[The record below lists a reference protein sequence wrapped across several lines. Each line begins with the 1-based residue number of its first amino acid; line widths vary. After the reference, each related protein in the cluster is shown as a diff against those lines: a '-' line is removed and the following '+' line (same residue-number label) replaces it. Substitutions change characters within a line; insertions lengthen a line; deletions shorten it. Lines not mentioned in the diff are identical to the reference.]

1 MCFAGE
7 QENARLVLSPF
18 IHETLLTRRTLWNF
32 TSRFIFTTLGSVYC
46 SFRGL
51 GTMGLTIGYYYYYS
65 LARPIYIYIQL
76 SVLTFNA
83 FCDRLTHGA

>member
-18 IHETLLTRRTLWNF
+18 IHEILLTRRLLWNF
-32 TSRFIFTTLGSVYC
+32 TFRFILTTVGSVHG

-51 GTMGLTIGYYYYYS
+51 GTMESTIGYYYYYS
-65 LARPIYIYIQL
+65 LAWPIYIY
-76 SVLTFNA
+76 S
-83 FCDRLTHGA
+83 